1 MLLTVTPLSPLFGA
15 RVSGV
20 DLVGGLDDATFTT
33 LRAAFDAHSVLVVP
47 DQPMDDDQ
55 QIVFSERFGPLEGT
69 AGANPGKGTPFAR
82 QSNVDIESD
91 ALIPPDDRRMGY
103 QKSNMLWHSDST
115 FKAVPSLCS
124 VLTAREVPAEGGAT
138 EFASTRVA
146 YDSLPADMKASL
158 EGLTVEHDI
167 IYSRGITGFS
177 FTDEEAAAYPPVRH
191 SLVRTNPVNGRKSL
205 MIGAHAKAIVGW
217 PEDESRALLDD
228 LLARA
233 TGPDARLAHDWR
245 TGDAVI
251 WDNQAVLHRATEYD
265 TGRHRRLM
273 QRTTISAGEPIRP
286 RSRSVS

>member
-1 MLLTVTPLSPLFGA
+1 MSLTVTPLSPLFGA
-15 RVSGV
+15 RVTGV

-82 QSNVDIESD
+82 QSNIDIESD

-124 VLTAREVPAEGGAT
+124 VLTAREVPVEGGAT

-146 YDSLPADMKASL
+146 YDSLPADMKATL

-177 FTDEEAAAYPPVRH
+177 FTDEEAAAYPSVRH
-191 SLVRTNPVNGRKSL
+191 SLVRTNPANGRKSL

-217 PEDESRALLDD
+217 PEDESRDLLDD

-233 TGPDARLAHDWR
+233 TGPEARLAHDWR

-265 TGRHRRLM
+265 TGRLRRLM
-273 QRTTISAGEPIRP
+273 QRTTISAGEPLRP
-286 RSRSVS
+286 RTAAS